1 MGIGDFIAG
10 LALLLLLLI
19 IDRFYMQPYRFHRK
33 SKWWTVA
40 VQLTE
45 VTSYRRVR
53 LCCQFYE
60 HNNYLTSD
68 AVKD

>member
-1 MGIGDFIAG
+1 MYEIVIWVAFVDFIAV
-10 LALLLLLLI
+10 LAL
-19 IDRFYMQPYRFHRK
+19 PYRFHPK

-45 VTSYRRVR
+45 VTSCRRVR
-53 LCCQFYE
+53 FCCQFYE

-68 AVKD
+68 TAKD

>member
-1 MGIGDFIAG
+1 ME
-10 LALLLLLLI
+10 
-19 IDRFYMQPYRFHRK
+19 PYPFHPR
-33 SKWWTVA
+33 SKWWIIA

-45 VTSYRRVR
+45 VTSCQRVH

-68 AVKD
+68 AAKD